1 MATASDTKQMFHE
14 VAPEA
19 RHTPRQIASGASM
32 ITAHDIGLSNIRL
45 YGELIRALQALHA
58 AGIPTIV
65 LKGAALADTIY
76 PTIAHRPMVDI
87 DLLVR
92 PADRDRGRAA
102 LESAGYR
109 FLPEPRQ
116 RFSPFD
122 TEFTG
127 EMGFRRGE
135 GCLVELHWELTPSEW
150 LRRLAALDTE
160 ALWQEA
166 RPFEIGGVGAHQLSI
181 RDTLLHL
188 CLHLSAHGY
197 VHANGYRD
205 IRQLLDHE
213 RPFPWDRFVARARQ
227 FRVTAICY
235 FVLEAL
241 AAAAEAP
248 GEPGPIPA
256 GLVPLAAGVP
266 PAVTEALRPPA
277 WQRRLVPIIAD
288 PRAGLAGRLALSK
301 PRSYLLHLALA
312 DRPADVLRVTVWLF
326 FPGAPW
332 LAERYR
338 LRGRWPPRLACL
350 WHPWV
355 VLALGLAGLWELR
368 KP

>member
-1 MATASDTKQMFHE
+1 M
-14 VAPEA
+14 
-19 RHTPRQIASGASM
+19 TP
-32 ITAHDIGLSNIRL
+32 AHDIGLSNIRL
-45 YGELIRALQALHA
+45 YGELIRALRVLRA
-58 AGIPTIV
+58 AGIPTLV

-76 PTIAHRPMVDI
+76 PDIAQRPMVDI

-102 LESAGYR
+102 LEAAGYR

-135 GCLVELHWELTPSEW
+135 GRLVELHWELTPSEW
-150 LRRLAALDTE
+150 LRRLAALEAE

-166 RPFEIGGVGAHQLSI
+166 RPFEVSGVQAYQLSI

-188 CLHLSAHGY
+188 CLHLSAHGF
-197 VHANGYRD
+197 VHENGYRD
-205 IRQLLDHE
+205 IRQLLDYE
-213 RPFPWDRFVARARQ
+213 RAFPWERFVARARQ
-227 FRVTAICY
+227 FRLTAICY

-241 AAAAEAP
+241 ASAAEAP

-256 GLVPLAAGVP
+256 
-266 PAVTEALRPPA
+266 AVTAALRPPA
-277 WQRRLVPIIAD
+277 WQRRLVPYIAD
-288 PRAGLAGRLALSK
+288 PRRGLAGQLVCAK

-312 DRPADVLRVTVWLF
+312 DRPADVLRVMVWLF
-326 FPGAPW
+326 FPGVPW

-338 LRGRWPPRLACL
+338 LRGRWRPRLACL
-350 WHPWV
+350 WHPGV
-355 VLALGLAGLWELR
+355 VVAQGLAGLWELL
-368 KP
+368 